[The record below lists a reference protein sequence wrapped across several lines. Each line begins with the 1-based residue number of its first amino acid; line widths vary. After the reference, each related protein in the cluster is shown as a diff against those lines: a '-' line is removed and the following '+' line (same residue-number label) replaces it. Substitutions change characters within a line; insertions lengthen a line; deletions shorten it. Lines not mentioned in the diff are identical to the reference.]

1 MPQNGRKIDK
11 IDVISGM
18 IRNTICDIVSSYFCF
33 SSTSFDRWLNH
44 IMALKSFN
52 TDSLITPEN
61 IKIGQESINIL

>member
-33 SSTSFDRWLNH
+33 SSTRFDRWLNH
-44 IMALKSFN
+44 IMALKRFN
-52 TDSLITPEN
+52 TDSSIAPEN
-61 IKIGQESINIL
+61 IKIG